1 MKSKKLLLTTLVA
14 LAVPFGT
21 LSGALVKAEGPTQ
34 PSQPT
39 TPAGTTPSVSPK
51 DVDTRTAA
59 EMKKAEDDY
68 LKAAEEEYNKLNPTY
83 KKGEPLVYDKPEY
96 KLPAATQTPK
106 KQVKPLDKNVKKAL
120 PKTSAVK

>member
-14 LAVPFGT
+14 LAVPYGK
-21 LSGALVKAEGPTQ
+21 LSGGFVKAEGPT
-34 PSQPT
+34 QPT

-51 DVDTRTAA
+51 DVDTSTAA

-68 LKAAEEEYNKLNPTY
+68 LKAAEDEYNKLNPTF

-96 KLPAATQTPK
+96 KLPAAGQTPK
-106 KQVKPLDKNVKKAL
+106 KQVNPMNKNVKKAL